1 MTFKKKNLAKII
13 FIAGLFIYI
22 FFCAKEIGNFYQTGH
37 AGFVNAELGLSH
49 INTINNGFFKTK
61 FGSTNHKFIDDRSPE
76 IDEFYVRY
84 PHLHNFLMAIFWKI
98 TGVSE
103 IAARIFAI
111 LLAFGSILIT
121 YFTARELGFSL
132 LRSALVFFAMCSFP
146 IFFHY
151 AGLSSTEIFALF
163 PLALAYFFY
172 LKFLKQQKTKF
183 MWLFLIAISFTCQLF
198 WYGYVAAFIIFLDG
212 LIAYFRK
219 KEKVFI
225 KVYLM
230 LVLAVII
237 NAAFFIIHTIWMV
250 GSIDKVV
257 EAFLWRS
264 SFKIP
269 ETQQFTW
276 IQFFLK
282 SLIRG
287 WLFNP
292 VVILL
297 ALINISLIFIKK
309 KLVIFNSI
317 KHRFYLILLTTPIL
331 FSLILRHLVYYHDF
345 LVIYSASFIALVGI
359 DLLMQITEKSA
370 SSRKTN
376 VYVFFLLGFMII
388 WAGIGLFIQP
398 EEKMIDRNMDNY
410 ELYYVSKAVHNV
422 SSPGDK
428 ILLILSRIQEPQVV
442 FYIRRE
448 THFNKVR
455 EWAKDYIN
463 SGEYAF
469 CLVENIIQ
477 NRPLLKYLLDRYKC
491 YKYYRYFLF
500 DLRKPGKGLRIF
512 KRQVKDTGLLFKYF
526 VSPYH
531 KPGSYKEIKDK
542 KTIQNV
548 LKQFENVQDPK

>member
-1 MTFKKKNLAKII
+1 MTFEKQNLVKII
-13 FIAGLFIYI
+13 LMAGLCIYI
-22 FFCAKEIGNFYQTGH
+22 LFCTKEIGNFYQTGH

-49 INTINNGFFKTK
+49 MNTINNGFIKTK

-76 IDEFYVRY
+76 TEEFYVRY
-84 PHLHNFLMAIFWKI
+84 PHLHNFLMAVFWKI

-103 IAARIFAI
+103 ISARLFAI
-111 LLAFGSILIT
+111 LLAFGSILVT
-121 YFTARELGFSL
+121 YFTARELGFSP
-132 LRSALVFFAMCSFP
+132 LRSALVFFALCNFP

-163 PLALAYFFY
+163 PLALSYFFY
-172 LKFLKQQKTKF
+172 LKFLKQQKIRF
-183 MWLFLIAISFTCQLF
+183 LLFFLIAISFTCQLF
-198 WYGYVAAFIIFLDG
+198 WYGYLAAFIIFLDG
-212 LIAYFRK
+212 LIAYFRR

-225 KVYLM
+225 KVCLM

-237 NAAFFIIHTIWMV
+237 NAAFFIVHTIWMV

-257 EAFLWRS
+257 DAYLWRS

-276 IQFFLK
+276 FQFFFKNL
-282 SLIRG
+282 LRG

-292 VVILL
+292 AVILL

-309 KLVIFNSI
+309 KLAILDSI
-317 KHRFYLILLTTPIL
+317 KHRFYLILLVTPIL
-331 FSLILRHLVYYHDF
+331 FFLILRHLVHYHDF
-345 LVIYSASFIALVGI
+345 LVIYLASFLALVGI
-359 DLLMQITEKSA
+359 DLFMQITEKFASA
-370 SSRKTN
+370 RKTN
-376 VYVFFLLGFMII
+376 VFVFFLLGFMVV

-398 EEKMIDRNMDNY
+398 EEKMIDRDMDNY

-422 SSPGDK
+422 STPGDK

-448 THFNKVR
+448 THFNKVM
-455 EWAKDYIN
+455 EWVKDYVD

-477 NRPLLKYLLDRYKC
+477 KRPLLKYLLDRYKC

-512 KRQVKDTGLLFKYF
+512 KRQVEDTGLWFKYF

-531 KPGSYKEIKDK
+531 KPGKYKEIKDK
-542 KTIQNV
+542 RTIQNV
-548 LKQFENVQDPK
+548 LKQFESVQNFK